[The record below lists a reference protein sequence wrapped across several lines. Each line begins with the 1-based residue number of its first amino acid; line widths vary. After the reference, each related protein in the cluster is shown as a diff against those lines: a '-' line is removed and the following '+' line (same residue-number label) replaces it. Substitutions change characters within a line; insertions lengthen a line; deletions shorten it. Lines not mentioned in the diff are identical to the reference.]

1 MKHNFFLFLLIS
13 FQFQVRS
20 QIKSPKEFLGYE
32 LGSEFS
38 LHHQIVD
45 YFKHLENNSSNIKLV
60 TYGKTNE
67 GRLLQ
72 LAFISTEQNIKN
84 LEEIRINHL
93 SNSGSNEGKKNENK
107 SIVWLSYNV
116 HGNESSSSEASL
128 KTAYSLLTKHQ
139 DWLKDTIVII
149 DPCVNP
155 DGRDRYVTFFKQNRS
170 IPYDNNRD
178 SREHAEPWHS
188 GRTNHYIFDLNRDW
202 AWLTQI
208 ESQKRIVQYNRWLP
222 HIHVDFHEQG
232 INSPYYFA
240 PASKPYHEI
249 ITDFQIDFQDAIG
262 KNHAKYF
269 DKK

>member
-38 LHHQIVD
+38 LHYQIVD
-45 YFKHLENNSSNIKLV
+45 YFKYLESNSSKIKLV

-107 SIVWLSYNV
+107 TIVWLSYNV

-128 KTAYSLLTKHQ
+128 KTAY
-139 DWLKDTIVII
+139 
-149 DPCVNP
+149 
-155 DGRDRYVTFFKQNRS
+155 
-170 IPYDNNRD
+170 
-178 SREHAEPWHS
+178 
-188 GRTNHYIFDLNRDW
+188 
-202 AWLTQI
+202 
-208 ESQKRIVQYNRWLP
+208 
-222 HIHVDFHEQG
+222 
-232 INSPYYFA
+232 
-240 PASKPYHEI
+240 
-249 ITDFQIDFQDAIG
+249 
-262 KNHAKYF
+262 
-269 DKK
+269 